1 MTSDCSLLTFQWQ
14 TPRTDPSAETAKTRN
29 SRDTLARY
37 LARGMELGHRWRCW
51 GRETQRVCH
60 APGSRGEKNVSVS
73 RSRRLSRH
81 SQVLDTV
88 RLRYTTGGAALSVD
102 RILKIQKQLSQEKD
116 TNTVVN
122 YVTSPNDAHTCKHD
136 CVALTSWI
144 SSQTRPRLQSLA
156 CSTPARARRGCLC
169 RRG

>member
-81 SQVLDTV
+81 SQDSGAVLGHTV
-88 RLRYTTGGAALSVD
+88 QYAYYRAQLCRLTVFSKFKSNLAKK
-102 RILKIQKQLSQEKD
+102 RILLLS
-116 TNTVVN
+116 
-122 YVTSPNDAHTCKHD
+122 
-136 CVALTSWI
+136 
-144 SSQTRPRLQSLA
+144 
-156 CSTPARARRGCLC
+156 
-169 RRG
+169 